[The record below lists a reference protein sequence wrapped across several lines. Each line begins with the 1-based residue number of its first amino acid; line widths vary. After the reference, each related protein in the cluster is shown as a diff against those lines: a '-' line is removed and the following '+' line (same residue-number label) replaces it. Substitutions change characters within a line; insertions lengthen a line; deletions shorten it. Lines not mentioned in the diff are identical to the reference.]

1 MRRGALMTF
10 GCGSPRAPNY
20 RTQFETPV
28 HGKSEES
35 RKSQRTTM
43 DHRRSVASISK
54 VRSTGNFLQICEN

>member
-10 GCGSPRAPNY
+10 GCGSRRSPNY
-20 RTQFETPV
+20 RTQLATSV

-43 DHRRSVASISK
+43 DHRRLAASISK
-54 VRSTGNFLQICEN
+54 IRSTGNFLQI